1 MSPRGRPDNRMLGA
15 LLAVALAFFG
25 ALAGCAAAG
34 DGTGPADRGTNAQD
48 LSLLSVLEETR
59 RHPEDRAA
67 SEAYCTLSIAQSR
80 NGFPYRP
87 FIAGILAVP
96 EEKALREF
104 CAALV
109 EAVISNH
116 LSEDELS
123 AFSKPRRERGFE
135 PLGNF
140 LRKLI
145 VAHERLYAQQAQGP
159 QAQSCGCGQ

>member
-1 MSPRGRPDNRMLGA
+1 MSPQSRPDNRLPGA
-15 LLAVALAFFG
+15 RLAITLAFF
-25 ALAGCAAAG
+25 AVLAGCTGGGAG
-34 DGTGPADRGTNAQD
+34 SANRGTNAQD

-59 RHPEDRAA
+59 RHPEDRPA
-67 SEAYCTLSIAQSR
+67 SEAYCMLSIAQSR
-80 NGFPYRP
+80 NSFPYKP

-96 EEKALREF
+96 EEDASRQF

-116 LSEDELS
+116 LTEDEL
-123 AFSKPRRERGFE
+123 AVFSKPSGERGFK
-135 PLGNF
+135 PLGDF

-145 VAHERLYAQQAQGP
+145 AAHERLYAQQARGP